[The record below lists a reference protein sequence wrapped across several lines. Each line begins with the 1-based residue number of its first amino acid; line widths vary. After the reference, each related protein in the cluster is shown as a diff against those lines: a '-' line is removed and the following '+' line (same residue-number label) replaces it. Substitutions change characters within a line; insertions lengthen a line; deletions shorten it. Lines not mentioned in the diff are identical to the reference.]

1 MAAHM
6 KHTAI
11 ALLAAALSLQ
21 ASAEVHLVPAGEFIG
36 RDGRPGKGLK
46 WKLSDAQ
53 GRALAERLNTR
64 HAKTAFQ
71 FDYEHQVM
79 LAEENGQ
86 PAPAS
91 GWAQRFEWRDG
102 VGLYALGVQWTA
114 RAQQMLEA
122 GEYRYISPVIAF
134 DKKTGEVLDVLN
146 ASLVGIPNL
155 LDLNPAA
162 HERVARLNALFNST
176 ESLMNPILKA
186 LLAGLGLAEAATET
200 EATAALSA
208 LKTKA
213 AQVEPLTTEVALLKS
228 KVNTSE
234 TEVAALRA
242 KGGTDPDPTRWVSM
256 EKFNELNTQVVA
268 LNATTRNREVDE
280 LIQRAKDEGKL
291 MPAAEEVWR
300 NVGKTDIAQLRA
312 MVEKT
317 PANPALAGRQQSG
330 GANPGN
336 DTDPE
341 VDPSAIAVA
350 ANKYVSEQ
358 AALGVHVSSADA
370 VNHVMKQRKA

>member
-36 RDGRPGKGLK
+36 RDGRPGKGLT

-91 GWAQRFEWRDG
+91 GWSQRFEWRDG

-213 AQVEPLTTEVALLKS
+213 AQVEPLTTEVASLKT
-228 KVNTSE
+228 KVSTSE

-242 KGGTDPDPTRWVSM
+242 KGGAEPDPTKWVSLD
-256 EKFNELNTQVVA
+256 KFNTLQVEVA
-268 LNATTRNREVDE
+268 SLKAQDNGRQVDD
-280 LIQRAKDEGKL
+280 LIAQAKADGKL
-291 MPAAEEVWR
+291 VPAAEEVWR
-300 NVGKTDIAQLRA
+300 NVGKADIAQLKA
-312 MVEKT
+312 LIEKT
-317 PANPALAGRQQSG
+317 PANPALAGKSQTNGTKPNGEQTG
-330 GANPGN
+330 ELDAAALAVCAATGLTPEQFKAGA
-336 DTDPE
+336 
-341 VDPSAIAVA
+341 AVA
-350 ANKYVSEQ
+350 A
-358 AALGVHVSSADA
+358 A
-370 VNHVMKQRKA
+370 